1 MSYTTFSSIVAAP
14 ITIGEWRLRL
24 AELCRDCASAEA
36 EDESALLR
44 QALRLMALAPGGTGL
59 ADHLPPRARFDA
71 LLGEGAHDS
80 AVLALLPEEAAYII
94 SRSGGGKAIASVLL
108 PLMEEEISAEA
119 DSAAMALLS
128 ALCACLQWACGVFE
142 TGQSLENHHMDLPVW
157 QVPPGVMVH

>member
-1 MSYTTFSSIVAAP
+1 LSI
-14 ITIGEWRLRL
+14 I
-24 AELCRDCASAEA
+24 C
-36 EDESALLR
+36 
-44 QALRLMALAPGGTGL
+44 
-59 ADHLPPRARFDA
+59 PRARLEA

-142 TGQSLENHHMDLPVW
+142 PGQPLENHRADQPVW
-157 QVPPGVMVH
+157 QVPPGVMLH